1 MSSFTKYGS
10 FVVTTTESG
19 STRTPAPDQEGTDA
33 IERAF
38 VEQLQRRK
46 RRGLRTLVALN
57 LLGICLFLIAWEIL
71 PRIVA
76 KVNILMFP
84 PPSIVIDTLIPLI
97 ESGELVSN
105 ILISLRRASLGFA
118 IATVLGIAAGLLT
131 ARIHVLQQI
140 TDPVLHGFRSIPVIA
155 LVPLSLI
162 WFGIGEGSKV
172 ALIAWGAFF
181 PIWIATFIGVRDV
194 HSVYLRSAASLGAGP
209 MQTMVLV
216 TLPSALP
223 LILAGLRQALAIAL
237 IVLVAAEIS
246 GARGGIA
253 YMIAISH
260 QLFRVDIMFVGLAVL
275 GALGFLLDRLF
286 VLASRRLFPWYGQD
300 SSV

>member
-1 MSSFTKYGS
+1 M
-10 FVVTTTESG
+10 TTTESG
-19 STRTPAPDQEGTDA
+19 STRTPALDQAGVDA
-33 IERAF
+33 LERAF

-57 LLGICLFLIAWEIL
+57 LLGIILFLIAWEIL
-71 PRIVA
+71 PRIVPN
-76 KVNILMFP
+76 VNILMFP
-84 PPSIVIDTLIPLI
+84 PPSIVVDTLIPLI

-131 ARIHVLQQI
+131 ARIQVLQHI
-140 TDPVLHGFRSIPVIA
+140 SDPVLHGFRSIPVIA

-194 HSVYLRSAASLGAGP
+194 HPVYLRSAASLGAGP
-209 MQTMVLV
+209 TQTMVLV

-275 GALGFLLDRLF
+275 GAIGFLLDRLF

-300 SSV
+300 SSS